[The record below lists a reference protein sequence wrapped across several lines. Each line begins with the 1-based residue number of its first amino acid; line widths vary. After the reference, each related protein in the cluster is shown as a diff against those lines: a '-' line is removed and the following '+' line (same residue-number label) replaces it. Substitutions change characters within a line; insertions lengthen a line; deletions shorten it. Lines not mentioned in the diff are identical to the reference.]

1 MQNTDSLTLTAAN
14 DNPGG
19 STSITFALEGLI
31 VLLAKADA
39 RQGAAVAG
47 PSREGRHVDARATAR
62 KGARQ

>member
-19 STSITFALEGLI
+19 PATTTIALDGLI
-31 VLLAKADA
+31 ALLAQAEA
-39 RQGAAVAG
+39 RHSAAVAG
-47 PSREGRHVDARATAR
+47 PSRKGRYSDARATTR